1 MLGLAVLASYLAWRH
16 HTIRRMSADAY
27 RLFRDARSDSV
38 SRPGEAGPSL
48 GSFNNPVFSEDFR
61 DHMERRDSVVEV
73 SLCSLFSEVQHLLL
87 PPLVSSFNN
96 VKSWSKQ

>member
-38 SRPGEAGPSL
+38 ARPGEPGSSL

-61 DHMERRDSVVEV
+61 DHMDRRDSVVEV
-73 SLCSLFSEVQHLLL
+73 S
-87 PPLVSSFNN
+87 
-96 VKSWSKQ
+96 